1 MLAAA
6 TWGPKGRFQVI
17 EFRLDLLRSRWAA
30 TIEARTKHPIPVV
43 EHRVGRSSIRSAR
56 RRRSWREKSPSAALK
71 VTRRNAARA
80 SGAPTRPDSVSYSA
94 SPGPQSACALAAALL
109 SKALRTTLHDIP
121 ADARS
126 QKNCVCCG
134 DRHGGGLV
142 RCDCNRHEQQR
153 GTGASGTR
161 IDAPARWCTPRLRGL
176 GAPSVA
182 ARKISSRGSAA
193 ARSRREAAPTAA
205 CRRRSA
211 KGGRAGTPSCIVA
224 ISIPF
229 LHKTVVA

>member
-1 MLAAA
+1 
-6 TWGPKGRFQVI
+6 
-17 EFRLDLLRSRWAA
+17 
-30 TIEARTKHPIPVV
+30 
-43 EHRVGRSSIRSAR
+43 
-56 RRRSWREKSPSAALK
+56 LK
-71 VTRRNAARA
+71 VRGRYAARV

-94 SPGPQSACALAAALL
+94 SRGRQSACALAAALL

-126 QKNCVCCG
+126 QKNCVCRG

-142 RCDCNRHEQQR
+142 RCDCNRNEQQR
-153 GTGASGTR
+153 GTGAAGTG

-182 ARKISSRGSAA
+182 ERKIGSRGVAA
-193 ARSRREAAPTAA
+193 ARRRREAAPTAA
-205 CRRRSA
+205 NRRASA
-211 KGGRAGTPSCIVA
+211 TAGRAGRPSCIVA

-229 LHKTVVA
+229 LHQTVVA